1 MIQLLLYILPAFV
14 FGFGIAWII
23 HIKFIGKLKR
33 SQRSIEG
40 LLESEKLMKEK
51 LRKENQVVYQM
62 KECVQADLGRK
73 LKEAEALKMAMDE
86 DIILLQKHNE
96 ETEALLQAG
105 QPEIHR
111 LKLKLVEANNT
122 IARYKAQ
129 LADKVKTA

>member
-1 MIQLLLYILPAFV
+1 
-14 FGFGIAWII
+14 
-23 HIKFIGKLKR
+23 
-33 SQRSIEG
+33 
-40 LLESEKLMKEK
+40 MKEK